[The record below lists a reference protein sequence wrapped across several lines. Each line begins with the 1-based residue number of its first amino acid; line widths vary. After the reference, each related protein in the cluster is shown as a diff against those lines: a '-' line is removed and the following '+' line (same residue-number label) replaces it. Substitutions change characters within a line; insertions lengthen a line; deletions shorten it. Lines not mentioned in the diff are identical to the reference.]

1 VLPPVV
7 AIDLDGVIWRASAPI
22 PGSAEA
28 VARLQAA
35 VPVVVFVTNNAY
47 PDLAGHEAKL
57 ASMGIAAAGA
67 VISSPAAAASLLGP
81 GERVL
86 VAGGAGVAEAVRA
99 VGAVPVDYKELA
111 AGADAVDAVVAGF
124 HQGFDYE
131 RMRIASD
138 AVRGGARFI
147 ATNDDPTY
155 VTEHGLVP
163 GNGALI
169 ASVAVASG
177 VEPTIAGKPHP
188 PIVELVRRRFGDRG
202 LVVGDRPDTDG
213 GFAEALGWDFGLV
226 LSGITSVA
234 DLPVVPEPVAV
245 ADDLA
250 ALVEALLDPVA

>member
-1 VLPPVV
+1 MLPPVV

-22 PGSAEA
+22 PGSADA

-35 VPVVVFVTNNAY
+35 GPVVVFVTNNAF

-67 VISSPAAAASLLGP
+67 VISSPAAAASLLAP

-86 VAGGAGVAEAVRA
+86 VAGGAGVAEAVLA
-99 VGAVPVDYKELA
+99 VGAVAVSYDDLA
-111 AGADAVDAVVAGF
+111 AGAQAVDAVVAGF

-131 RMRIASD
+131 RMRIAAD

-155 VTEHGLVP
+155 PTEQGLVP

-169 ASVAVASG
+169 AGVAVASG
-177 VEPTIAGKPHP
+177 IEPTIAGKPHL
-188 PIVELVRRRFGDRG
+188 PIVELVRSRFGGEG
-202 LVVGDRPDTDG
+202 LVVGDRADTDG
-213 GFAEALGWDFGLV
+213 AFAHAMGWDFGLV
-226 LSGITSVA
+226 LSGVTTAA
-234 DLPVVPEPVAV
+234 DLPVEPAPALV

-250 ALVEALLDPVA
+250 GLVDRLG

>member
-1 VLPPVV
+1 MLPPVV
-7 AIDLDGVIWRASAPI
+7 AIDLDGVIWRASTPI

-35 VPVVVFVTNNAY
+35 VPTVVFVTNNAF

-57 ASMGIAAAGA
+57 ASMGIDAAGA
-67 VISSPAAAASLLGP
+67 VISSPAAAASLLVE

-99 VGAVPVDYKELA
+99 VGAVPVPYDELA
-111 AGADAVDAVVAGF
+111 DGGAPVHAVVAGF

-131 RMRIASD
+131 RMRIAAD
-138 AVRGGARFI
+138 AVRAGARFI

-155 VTEHGLVP
+155 PTERGLVP

-169 ASVAVASG
+169 AGVAVASG

-188 PIVELVRRRFGDRG
+188 PIVDLVRRRLGDSG
-202 LVVGDRPDTDG
+202 LVIGDRPDTDG
-213 GFAEALGWDFGLV
+213 AFAEALGWDFALV
-226 LSGITSVA
+226 LSGVTSA
-234 DLPVVPEPVAV
+234 DELPLAPVPTVV

-250 ALVEALLDPVA
+250 ALVDLLN

>member
-1 VLPPVV
+1 MLPPVV
-7 AIDLDGVIWRASAPI
+7 AIDLDGVIWRASTPI
-22 PGSAEA
+22 PGAPEA

-35 VPVVVFVTNNAY
+35 VPTVIFVTNNAF

-57 ASMGIAAAGA
+57 ASMGIAATGA
-67 VISSPAAAASLLGP
+67 VISSPAAAASLLLE

-86 VAGGAGVAEAVRA
+86 VAGGAGVVEAVRA
-99 VGAVPVDYKELA
+99 VGAVPVSYDELA
-111 AGADAVDAVVAGF
+111 EGAKPVEAVVAGF

-131 RMRIASD
+131 RMRIAAD

-155 VTEHGLVP
+155 PTEAGLVP

-177 VEPTIAGKPHP
+177 VEPTIAGKPNA
-188 PIVELVRRRFGDRG
+188 PIVDLVRSRFGDQG

-213 GFAEALGWDFGLV
+213 AFAHALGWDFALV
-226 LSGITSVA
+226 LSGVTSA
-234 DLPVVPEPVAV
+234 EDLPLAPAPVLV

-250 ALVEALLDPVA
+250 TLVEDLL